1 MTYPTKEIDNTTF
14 EKTPAKRNTVEMVW
28 DCKNA
33 FNRAKCAWFGTHL
46 LDALIIAK
54 IPLYT
59 QTLLYRKYQ
68 QFLSNLLQTKKDKLY
83 FILREPLSQQIN
95 EEAHSSNEDV

>member
-1 MTYPTKEIDNTTF
+1 MLSIEQNVHDL
-14 EKTPAKRNTVEMVW
+14 E
-28 DCKNA
+28 
-33 FNRAKCAWFGTHL
+33 
-46 LDALIIAK
+46 LIYWM
-54 IPLYT
+54 LYT